1 MSKDV
6 ASLMV
11 PKKTIVESKPPA
23 VPPKPTKGPSPFRIT
38 AEELALLQRSKD
50 ALMGI
55 HHEQPQIKG
64 GGPGQPSWKAGHK
77 KSVERLRNLM
87 YDPIGELVC
96 THRRLELELL
106 RQELIRDNEIQDLTP
121 SGKHRAYSTMH
132 HYALYDRII
141 KISES
146 LLRYAYG
153 RVPENAIMEE
163 KRPAPL
169 VVNLNKQGTVYVANQ
184 DALREMQMT
193 DNDDE

>member
-1 MSKDV
+1 MSKSAADLIVPRLTTPDV
-6 ASLMV
+6 APTPAEK
-11 PKKTIVESKPPA
+11 PKAKA
-23 VPPKPTKGPSPFRIT
+23 PSPFRIT
-38 AEELALLQRSKD
+38 PEELALIQRSKD

-55 HHEQPQIKG
+55 HHSQPQAKG
-64 GGPGQPSWKAGHK
+64 GGSQPHWRGGAK

-96 THRRLELELL
+96 THRRLEIELL
-106 RQELIRDNEIQDLTP
+106 RQELIRDNEIKDLTP
-121 SGKHRAYSTMH
+121 TGKPRAYSTMH
-132 HYALYDRII
+132 HYSLFDRLI
-141 KISES
+141 KINES

-184 DALREMQMT
+184 EALREMQMT